1 LSWIYISI
9 PGFGTFEGFPF
20 KAIESFLDARINR
33 KQATRYLWK
42 NQFPTFIRQITCAD
56 SLKPEPNIATQAPAI
71 TDIAD
76 FEKLFKTHY
85 SRLCSYA
92 NLFLND
98 PDAAEDVVQ
107 EVFFKLWKNRDE
119 IIIST
124 TVKSY
129 LFRAVRNGCMNVI
142 DHISV
147 REAYKIL
154 NDEDMKHSE
163 GNPVDETIVSE
174 LEERIREPIDLL
186 PPERRRIFIM
196 SRFDGLK
203 YREIADQLN
212 ISVKTVENQ
221 MYQALRFLRDRLVD
235 YLPLLLLVFKG
246 LFRDE

>member
-1 LSWIYISI
+1 LFPELKIE
-9 PGFGTFEGFPF
+9 PKAFEIG
-20 KAIESFLDARINR
+20 N
-33 KQATRYLWK
+33 
-42 NQFPTFIRQITCAD
+42 
-56 SLKPEPNIATQAPAI
+56 I
-71 TDIAD
+71 TD
-76 FEKLFKTHY
+76 FESLFKTHY

-119 IIIST
+119 ITINT
-124 TVKSY
+124 TIKSY

-147 REAYKIL
+147 REAYKVV
-154 NDEDMKHSE
+154 NEEDIKNAE

-174 LEERIREPIDLL
+174 LEERIRETIDLL
-186 PPERRRIFIM
+186 PSERRKIFIL
-196 SRFDGLK
+196 SRFEGLK
-203 YREIADQLN
+203 YREIADQLG

-221 MYQALRFLRDRLVD
+221 MYQALRFLREHLVD
-235 YLPLLLLVFKG
+235 YLPLLLLIFKG